1 MVVNYDSETNKF
13 SSILQNFKKRS
24 GLNDNTKEFISQI
37 NKGNFDNVFDL
48 ANSIGGVDKTFI
60 ELGQDV
66 ANGAMILKDFNAIA
80 ESTSNTSSRFSSVLS
95 GLGGVAKTVGSAA
108 LNMAA
113 AWAISEVI
121 SLAVKGIYN
130 FVHANEIA
138 IENGEKTQSKI
149 TDAYDAA
156 NDTIIHHT

>member
-66 ANGAMILKDFNAIA
+66 ANGAMTLKDFNAIA

-138 IENGEKTQSKI
+138 IENGEKAQSKI